1 VTGLGRSELQVGA
14 FRRHHTAMS
23 APPANQRAD
32 AGWRLIPL
40 GGTARRSRRAGPAS
54 EGKSYKAG
62 RLYLL
67 ASSGLQIGQR
77 DLARHFLPAERGEAI
92 IKG

>member
-1 VTGLGRSELQVGA
+1 MRLPTFPLVPVLRRLLPTIYCLPTFPLVTCHSSP
-14 FRRHHTAMS
+14 H
-23 APPANQRAD
+23 
-32 AGWRLIPL
+32 L
-40 GGTARRSRRAGPAS
+40 GGKKPQ
-54 EGKSYKAG
+54 SYKAG
-62 RLYLL
+62 RRYLL

>member
-1 VTGLGRSELQVGA
+1 VIMHKPPSLCSSLVT
-14 FRRHHTAMS
+14 RHSSLH
-23 APPANQRAD
+23 
-32 AGWRLIPL
+32 L
-40 GGTARRSRRAGPAS
+40 GGKKPQTY
-54 EGKSYKAG
+54 EAG